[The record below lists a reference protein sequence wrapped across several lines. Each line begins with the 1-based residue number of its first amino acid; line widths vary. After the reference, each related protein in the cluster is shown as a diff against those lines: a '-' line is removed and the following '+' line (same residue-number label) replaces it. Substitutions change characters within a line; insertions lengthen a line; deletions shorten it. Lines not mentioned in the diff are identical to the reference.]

1 MPAVRRPTAR
11 AALPVRDQLPELGH
25 LIPSTR
31 SVAVG
36 LALVAFAVGGYLVAW
51 HTSAFAVHTIDV
63 RGATP
68 LVRSQV
74 RSALA
79 DESGRSLL
87 GVSEASIA
95 SRLAPI
101 PEVRSFT
108 YDRAF
113 PNTLVVVV
121 KREVPVLV
129 VRRVPGNDAVLVA
142 ASGKVI
148 RELRHPHLSHLPR
161 VWVKK
166 DVPIT
171 VGAPLPRQI
180 AGAAAALSVLQGAGL
195 PGGVATV
202 EVGRDEL
209 TLTLGHGLQVRLGD
223 TGDLRLKLAIAR
235 RILTMTGAA
244 AGGTG
249 YVDVSVPERPVL
261 SSQSQVGG

>member
-1 MPAVRRPTAR
+1 M
-11 AALPVRDQLPELGH
+11 RDQLPALGQ

-36 LALVAFAVGGYLVAW
+36 FALVAIAVGGYLVAW
-51 HTSAFAVHTIDV
+51 HTSAFAVRTIDI

-68 LVRSQV
+68 QV
-74 RSALA
+74 RAEVRAALA
-79 DESGRSLL
+79 DEAGRSLL
-87 GVSEASIA
+87 SVSGSSIA
-95 SRLAPI
+95 GRLAPL
-101 PEVRSFT
+101 PDVRSFT

-113 PNTLVVVV
+113 PNTLRVTVR
-121 KREVPVLV
+121 REVPVLV
-129 VRRVPGNDAVLVA
+129 VRRVPGSDAVLVA
-142 ASGKVI
+142 ASGRVI
-148 RELRHPHLSHLPR
+148 RHLEHPHLSHLPR

-171 VGAPLPRQI
+171 VGARLPRQI

-195 PGGVATV
+195 PGGVSTV

-209 TLTLGHGLQVRLGD
+209 TLTLEHGLQVRLGD
-223 TGDLRLKLAIAR
+223 TGDLRLKLTIAR
-235 RILTMTGAA
+235 RILRLTGAA

-261 SSQSQVGG
+261 STQSQVGG